1 MARIVVVFLLAAGSL
16 IGFLVWEQSR
26 PQPFV
31 VSGFVEA
38 DEIRIGSRVGGRV
51 AEVAVEEGD
60 TVKKGDPI
68 YSLDPFN
75 LRDELARA
83 EAQSAASAA
92 QLERLK
98 AGFRTEEIEQARAR
112 RDLARA
118 SLEKLEAGP
127 RPQEIVIAR
136 EQLKI
141 AQASL
146 ELAESEFARL
156 SKLHEQNQ
164 AAPTEYDTAV
174 QARKAATAE
183 VARAQQNIEL
193 LEEGSRKEDIAA
205 ARAQLAEAEEAL
217 KLVEAGNR
225 KEDIDQAGAQL
236 LAAQA
241 QVQSIKVQMDELRV
255 QSPCDCVVEAI
266 DLRPGDLVAPNAPST
281 SLLDLQRKWVR
292 SYVPE
297 TRLGEIKLEQKV
309 RLKIIGMG
317 DRTFTGRVTFISRD
331 AEFTPRNVQTPEE
344 RSKQV
349 FRIKVT
355 LDPGASDVRVGM
367 TADVHF
373 SEVAN

>member
-38 DEIRIGSRVGGRV
+38 DEIRVGSRVGGRV

-60 TVKKGDPI
+60 SVKKGDPI

-92 QLERLK
+92 QLDRLK
-98 AGFRTEEIEQARAR
+98 TGFRSEEIEQARAR
-112 RDLARA
+112 RDLARS

-127 RPQEIVIAR
+127 RPQEIVMAR

-156 SKLHEQNQ
+156 SKLHEQSQ

-174 QARKAATAE
+174 RARKESTAE
-183 VARAQQNIEL
+183 VARAQQNLDL
-193 LEEGSRKEDIAA
+193 LEEGTRKEDIAA

-241 QVQSIKVQMDELRV
+241 QVQSIRVQMDELRV
-255 QSPCDCVVEAI
+255 VSPCDCVVEAI

-309 RLKIIGMG
+309 SLKIIGMG
-317 DRTFTGRVTFISRD
+317 DKTFTGRVTFISRD

-373 SEVAN
+373 SEASN